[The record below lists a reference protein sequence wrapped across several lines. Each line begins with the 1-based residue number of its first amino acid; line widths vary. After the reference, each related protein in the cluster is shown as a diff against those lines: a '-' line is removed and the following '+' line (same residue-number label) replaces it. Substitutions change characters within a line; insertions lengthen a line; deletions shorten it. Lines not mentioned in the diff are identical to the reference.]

1 MLKIELN
8 GKEFFMSVFIR
19 CFFLSLCFC
28 QVAFSEI
35 TPKQALQKLLDGN
48 ERYTK
53 DLLSHS
59 DSSLQRR
66 EAIACTQK
74 PFAVILGCSD
84 SRVPPEIIFDQ
95 GLGDLFVV
103 RVAGNVVGPLELDS
117 IEYST
122 KYLKSSLIVVLGHE
136 SCGAIKAVL
145 AGQTA
150 EIDQI
155 ARLIEPA
162 LKECRKGT
170 APVLD
175 QCVKSNVNH
184 VVKQIK
190 EDSRISKYI
199 IEGQVDVVGG
209 YYDLNTGRV
218 EILR

>member
-1 MLKIELN
+1 MKLSIK
-8 GKEFFMSVFIR
+8 
-19 CFFLSLCFC
+19 CFFLCVCFC
-28 QVAFSEI
+28 QFAFSEI

-53 DLLSHS
+53 DLLAHS

-66 EAIACTQK
+66 EAIACTQE

-136 SCGAIKAVL
+136 NCGAIKAVL
-145 AGQTA
+145 AGQTE

-162 LKECRKGT
+162 LKECRERN

-175 QCVKSNVNH
+175 SCIQSNVKH

-190 EDSRISKYI
+190 EDPRIS
-199 IEGQVDVVGG
+199 
-209 YYDLNTGRV
+209 
-218 EILR
+218 